1 MLFLLWNIKYIS
13 RVHNVCILQINQQS
27 ILLIPIK
34 QIFFKINNKN
44 KKFDETF
51 SVDENSAELY

>member
-1 MLFLLWNIKYIS
+1 MS
-13 RVHNVCILQINQQS
+13 VLQINQQC

-51 SVDENSAELY
+51 SVDENSDELY